1 VTGTLAI
8 PEAAHQIPDT
18 PKEDL
23 DRMVHSL
30 AGARRRW
37 EATPIGV
44 RVAMLEAAMKDTHSV
59 AGDWVEA
66 ACRAK
71 GIRPN
76 KPEAGQEWQGGPALL
91 IRNLRL
97 LARTLRSIEAKGHPP
112 VGRLTTRADGTL
124 AVAVFPTDMMD
135 RALYAGI
142 RGEVWLPPQVTK
154 DNLFEH
160 MAAAYRRPTSASVCV
175 VLGAG
180 NISSIAPMDALY
192 KLVVENRVVALKLNP
207 VSAYLGPF
215 LERALK
221 VFIDAGFL
229 AIAQGGAEVGEY
241 LITRDVVETIHITG
255 SDKSHDAIVFGGG
268 EEGAVRKQH
277 GQPRLDKP
285 ITSELGNVTPV
296 IVVPGPWS
304 DSDLRHQAEN
314 LASGL
319 THNAGFNCIAN
330 RVLITHASWDL
341 RQPLIDGIRAKLDRI
356 PSREAYYPGALDRL
370 QAYIETVESEPTRHG
385 KTSGNAP
392 GWTLL
397 AGTPPENTSAFQT
410 ECFAPAFVETGIE
423 APSPI
428 EFLERA
434 VGFCND
440 TVWGTLGAGIV
451 VHPESMK
458 DPAMAA
464 AVDRAI
470 ADLRYGTVAVN
481 LWPAVTYAMVTT
493 PWGAYPGHTFQSI
506 GSGRGVVHN
515 ALMFDAPLKAV
526 AIGPFRS
533 LLKPPWFGTHRTAH
547 RTLAALTDL
556 EAQGGV
562 GPLVRTAVHAVRG

>member
-1 VTGTLAI
+1 MSGTFAI
-8 PEAAHQIPDT
+8 PEAAHQVPDT
-18 PKEDL
+18 PKEEL

-30 AGARRRW
+30 AAARRRW

-44 RVAMLEAAMKDTHSV
+44 RVAMLEAAMKDTNAV
-59 AGDWVEA
+59 AAEWVEA

-97 LARTLRSIEAKGHPP
+97 LARSLRAIEAKGHPP
-112 VGRLTTRADGTL
+112 VGKLATRADGTL
-124 AVAVFPTDMMD
+124 AVGVFPADILD
-135 RALYAGI
+135 RVLYAGI
-142 RGEVWLPPQVTK
+142 HGEVWLPPQVTK

-160 MAAAYRRPTSASVCV
+160 MAAAYRRPTAASVCV

-192 KLVVENRVVALKLNP
+192 KLMVENRVVALKLNP
-207 VSAYLGPF
+207 VSAYLGPY

-221 VFIDAGFL
+221 VFVDAGFL
-229 AIAQGGAEVGEY
+229 AIAQGGTEVGEY
-241 LITRDVVETIHITG
+241 LITRDAVETIHITG
-255 SDKSHDAIVFGGG
+255 SDKSHDNIVFGRG
-268 EEGAVRKQH
+268 EDAAVRKQL

-304 DSDLRHQAEN
+304 DKDLLHQAEN
-314 LASGL
+314 IASGL

-330 RVLITHASWDL
+330 RVVITHDGWDL
-341 RQPLIDGIRAKLDRI
+341 RQPLIEAIRSKLDRI
-356 PSREAYYPGALDRL
+356 PAREAYYPGTADRL
-370 QAYIETVESEPTRHG
+370 TAYIETVGSEPSRHG
-385 KTSGNAP
+385 KTSSTTP

-397 AGTPPENTSAFQT
+397 AGVPQENVSAFQT

-423 APSPI
+423 ASSAI
-428 EFLERA
+428 EFLQRA
-434 VGFCND
+434 VSFCNE
-440 TVWGTLGAGIV
+440 TVWGTLGAGII
-451 VHPESMK
+451 VHPETMK
-458 DPAMAA
+458 DPDMKA

-493 PWGAYPGHTFQSI
+493 PWGAYPGHTLQSI

-515 ALMFDAPLKAV
+515 VLMFDAPLKSVAV
-526 AIGPFRS
+526 GPFRS
-533 LLKPPWFGTHRTAH
+533 FLKPPWFGTHRTAH

-556 EAQGGV
+556 EARGGM
-562 GPLVRTAVHAVRG
+562 GRLLRTAVHAVRG